1 MRTASSPRW
10 RSCEVTRK
18 RWRAFFER
26 DQHGWRGTTDSCG
39 TTSCSR
45 RHTSAPEAWKQ
56 GLKLVRSKQDRASVL
71 VTGGAGFI
79 GSHLAEALLV
89 RDANVTVLDD
99 MSTGRYRNVR
109 HLLDNS
115 RFKLVEGS
123 VLDLDL
129 VKDVVAH
136 CDEVYHLAAAVGV
149 RLIVDRPLQSLIT
162 NIRGTENVL
171 DAAHLHR
178 KKILI
183 TSSSEVYGKSM
194 NGPYKEDDDR
204 ILGSTRKPRW
214 SYSTSKAVDEIL
226 AFTYHKEL
234 GLPTVIARLFNTVG
248 PRQSGQYGMV
258 LPRFISQAL
267 RREPLTVYGDGRQ
280 SRVFTDVRDVVEAV
294 IRLVETPAAEG
305 DVFNIASH
313 NEISIRELAG
323 LVIEKV
329 GSTSSVVFIPY
340 EEV

>member
-1 MRTASSPRW
+1 M
-10 RSCEVTRK
+10 
-18 RWRAFFER
+18 
-26 DQHGWRGTTDSCG
+26 
-39 TTSCSR
+39 
-45 RHTSAPEAWKQ
+45 
-56 GLKLVRSKQDRASVL
+56 RSKQDRASVL

-129 VKDVVAH
+129 VKDVVAQ

-162 NIRGTENVL
+162 NIKGTENVL

-258 LPRFISQAL
+258 LPRFINQAL
-267 RREPLTVYGDGRQ
+267 RGDAITIYGDGTQ
-280 SRVFTDVRDVVEAV
+280 SRVFTYVGDVVEAL
-294 IRLVETPAAEG
+294 IRLMENPAAEG
-305 DVFNIASH
+305 EVFNVAGEH
-313 NEISIRELAG
+313 EITIEDLAK
-323 LVIEKV
+323 LVVLKCN
-329 GSTSSVVFIPY
+329 SSSKLSYLPF
-340 EEV
+340 EEVYGDGFEDTPRRAADTSKLEQLIGFRCETPLDKTVELLIRNAREVERSPGRGLQA